1 MAPTRV
7 QPKTPLS
14 PGPGSFCALVTLA
27 EPATAA
33 TLLVTAQTGSR
44 AAAGERGQKE
54 KIVVVD
60 VDIILAEYVTEN
72 EEIMYIL
79 C

>member
-1 MAPTRV
+1 M
-7 QPKTPLS
+7 
-14 PGPGSFCALVTLA
+14 TLA

-33 TLLVTAQTGSR
+33 TLLVTAQTGGR